1 MAYIR
6 IQYPDPR
13 MEFEGALESFLD
25 PKQLD
30 NWKNFR
36 NEYIGFYESVIEY
49 ILDNSWYDT
58 DISTLHKYYSG
69 FLYTAEEIQKIREY
83 GQYIWDWHD
92 ALHDKAVEH
101 RAKHGN
107 YDYIYLTDER
117 LPEVLA
123 ETKELHDL
131 MKANDIKYDFERS
144 LRLSREDPDWYPPPK
159 YDKHGRLI

>member
-6 IQYPDPR
+6 IQYPDAR
-13 MEFEGALESFLD
+13 MSFIGSLELFLD

-69 FLYTAEEIQKIREY
+69 FLYTTEEIQKIREY
-83 GQYIWDWHD
+83 GECLWDWAHP
-92 ALHDKAVEH
+92 LHPKAEAYEKV
-101 RAKHGN
+101 HGN
-107 YDYIYLTDER
+107 YDYVYLTDER

-123 ETKELHDL
+123 KTKELYDL
-131 MKANDIKYDFERS
+131 MKANDEKYDFERS

-159 YDKHGRLI
+159 YDEKGRLI